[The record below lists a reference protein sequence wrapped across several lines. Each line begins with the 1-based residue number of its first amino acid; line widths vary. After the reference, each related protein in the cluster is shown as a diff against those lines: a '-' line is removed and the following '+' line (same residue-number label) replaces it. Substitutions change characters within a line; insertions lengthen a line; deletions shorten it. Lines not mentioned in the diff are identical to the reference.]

1 MNDYDYV
8 IETLNKSIY
17 FSARI
22 NKRKTKIFNLLLKY
36 DNSTFYKNT
45 PKKPT

>member
-8 IETLNKSIY
+8 IENLNKSIY
-17 FSARI
+17 ISAR
-22 NKRKTKIFNLLLKY
+22 NAKRKKKIFNLLLKY